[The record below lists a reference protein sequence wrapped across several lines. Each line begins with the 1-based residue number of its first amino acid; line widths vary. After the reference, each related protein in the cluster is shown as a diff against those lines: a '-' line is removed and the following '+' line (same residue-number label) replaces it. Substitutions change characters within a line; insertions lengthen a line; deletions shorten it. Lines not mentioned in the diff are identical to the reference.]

1 MKYPGYKK
9 YSREEL
15 IEKYNLTEDEQTY
28 LLEELLAI
36 EDDVEKMVK
45 AQQ

>member
-15 IEKYNLTEDEQTY
+15 IAKYNLTEDEQTY
-28 LLEELLAI
+28 LLEALLAI
-36 EDDVEKMVK
+36 EDDVEKMVN
-45 AQQ
+45 AQ